1 MTNLEIYALIRGK
14 SKSQGGSGV
23 ATSTETTAS
32 LPLTLTGNGKLIKNY
47 RIYGN
52 TVDGESVGDLITE
65 GEHTDEYHIPIN
77 VEGANLFD
85 VSAITIGRYLGTGG
99 NVYQSSISNVS
110 DYIPVTA
117 GTTLTLSW
125 DYLELS
131 TNSPHQMWVYGE
143 GKQGIQMIAYTP
155 KSKIFTFQI
164 PDDIEVKYLR
174 ITVNQNFTD
183 IMLNRGATA
192 LPYEPYATPVTTDI
206 FVSEPIG
213 MTDGNA
219 DYIDYKTQKRYN
231 ADGTSESVM
240 LPAIRTISGTNVL
253 LFGTAVQPSKMTL
266 PVETTFQFNEESENV
281 NATLQTAQINRLQ
294 SLDNFQINQFEDFSQ
309 EDDIMENSEIL
320 TTASNK
326 EEFR

>member
-1 MTNLEIYALIRGK
+1 MTNLEIYALVK
-14 SKSQGGSGV
+14 AKKGGGDV

-52 TVDGESVGDLITE
+52 TVDGESVGDLVTE
-65 GEHTDEYHIPIN
+65 GEHTDEYHISVN

-85 VSAITIGRYLGTGG
+85 VSAITIGRYLGTSG
-99 NVYQSSISNVS
+99 NAYQSSISNVS

-125 DYLELS
+125 DFLELS
-131 TNSPHQMWVYGE
+131 TNSPHQMWVYSGN
-143 GKQGIQMIAYTP
+143 KQGIQMIAYTP
-155 KSKIFTFQI
+155 TSKLFTFQI
-164 PDDIEVKYLR
+164 PDNIEVKYLR
-174 ITVNQNFTD
+174 ITVNQNFTE

-206 FVSEPIG
+206 FVPEPIG

-294 SLDNFQINQFEDFSQ
+294 SLDNLQFENIGDLSQ
-309 EDDIMENSEIL
+309 EDNIVENAE
-320 TTASNK
+320 TTNNI
-326 EEFR
+326 ERNDGNVTG

>member
-1 MTNLEIYALIRGK
+1 MTNLEIYALVK
-14 SKSQGGSGV
+14 AKKGGGDV

-52 TVDGESVGDLITE
+52 TVDGESVGNLVTE

-85 VSAITIGRYLGTGG
+85 VSAKTL
-99 NVYQSSISNVS
+99 NVYIGAGGGLNSSVTSDIS

-125 DYLELS
+125 DYVSLS
-131 TNSPHQMWVYGE
+131 SSNQRQIGFYDETKQYFDTLVYRQQA
-143 GKQGIQMIAYTP
+143 KTY
-155 KSKIFTFQI
+155 TFQI
-164 PDDIEVKYLR
+164 PENARYIR
-174 ITVNQNFTD
+174 ITVDKGLTE

-240 LPAIRTISGTNVL
+240 LPAIRTVSGTNVL

-294 SLDNFQINQFEDFSQ
+294 SLDNLQFENIGDLSQ
-309 EDDIMENSEIL
+309 EDNIVENAE
-320 TTASNK
+320 TTNNI
-326 EEFR
+326 ERNDGNVTG